1 MSLDYDLFVINP
13 ENKNTTPEQFRDCVY
28 DALNILKQA
37 FEKEEKERKEM
48 QNDKDK

>member
-28 DALNILKQA
+28 DALSRINELLKQA
-37 FEKEEKERKEM
+37 FDSAEK
-48 QNDKDK
+48 